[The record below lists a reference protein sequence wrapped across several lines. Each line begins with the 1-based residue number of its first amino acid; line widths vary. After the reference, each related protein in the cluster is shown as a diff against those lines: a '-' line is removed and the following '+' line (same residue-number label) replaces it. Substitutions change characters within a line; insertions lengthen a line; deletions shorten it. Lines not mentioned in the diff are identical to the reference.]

1 MKKKIH
7 PAPQEA
13 PSVKTRKNVENS
25 QSVYPKAT
33 AVKSWRGVHPQFYEN
48 AKVTCVCGHTFT
60 TGSTQKEIHV
70 EICAACHPFFTGEM
84 KYVDVQGRVEKFE
97 KQRQKA
103 AKIKKLQQ
111 KRKRKKKE
119 QKQPQT
125 LKEALKSSK
134 V

>member
-1 MKKKIH
+1 MKKKI
-7 PAPQEA
+7 
-13 PSVKTRKNVENS
+13 
-25 QSVYPKAT
+25 
-33 AVKSWRGVHPQFYEN
+33 HPQFYEN
-48 AKVTCVCGHTFT
+48 AKVTCVCGNIFT
-60 TGSTQKEIHV
+60 TSSTQKEIHV

-103 AKIKKLQQ
+103 AKIKKLQ
-111 KRKRKKKE
+111 KKKKKKRE

-134 V
+134 T